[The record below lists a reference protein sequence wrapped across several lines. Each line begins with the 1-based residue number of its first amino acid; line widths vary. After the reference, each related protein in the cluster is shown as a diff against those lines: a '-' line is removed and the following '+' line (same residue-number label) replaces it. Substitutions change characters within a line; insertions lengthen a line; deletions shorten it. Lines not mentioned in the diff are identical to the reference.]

1 MQFNRFSRNNGS
13 EVLNNEALR
22 RFSPSVFAETPHHS
36 RGERYGFIPTI
47 QVLDAL
53 RSEGW
58 QPHNA
63 REQTV
68 RLDDR
73 RGFTRH
79 IVRMRQPGLA
89 FDKVGDTLPEL
100 VLLNS
105 HDGTSAYQMHV
116 GLFRL
121 ACLNGLV
128 VSDTTFAK
136 ISVRHSG
143 NVVDR
148 VLEGA
153 ATVVR
158 DVPQI
163 AAHVGVMRS
172 LQLSRPEQE
181 AFAGAAL
188 LTKYESP
195 EAAPIDA
202 EQLLGTR
209 RTADASQDLWTTFN
223 RVQENL
229 LRGGLRGQT
238 ATGKRT
244 RTREVKS
251 ITEDTRINKALW
263 QLTEQMR
270 KLKEAA

>member
-1 MQFNRFSRNNGS
+1 MYTDRTYRNNQQA
-13 EVLNNEALR
+13 LDNEGLR
-22 RFSPSVFAETPHHS
+22 RLSPSVFAEAPHHS
-36 RGERYGFIPTI
+36 RGLRYGFIPTI
-47 QVLDAL
+47 QVVEAL

-58 QPHNA
+58 QPYSA
-63 REQTV
+63 REQSV

-79 IVRMRQPGLA
+79 IVRLRQPGLV
-89 FDKVGDTLPEL
+89 FDKVDDTLPEL
-100 VLLNS
+100 VLMNS

-128 VSDTTFAK
+128 VSDTTFSK

-163 AAHVGVMRS
+163 AAHVGDMRA
-172 LQLSRPEQE
+172 LQLSHVEQE

-188 LTKYESP
+188 VMKYDTP
-195 EAAPIDA
+195 EASPITA
-202 EQLLGTR
+202 AQLLGSR
-209 RTADASQDLWTTFN
+209 RTADQAQDLWTTFN

-229 LRGGLRGQT
+229 LRGGLRGRT
-238 ATGKRT
+238 TSGKRT

-263 QLTEQMR
+263 QLTEEMR
-270 KLKEAA
+270 KIKNAA